1 MLRDAAATPGTWAA
15 VVDEGGDADA
25 PSFAGVA
32 AALADRGFDAGRIAL
47 FPAWESAGTN
57 AHRRFV
63 ASFDDAVLAAG
74 GVRCHQV
81 VHDCRLEEVHVGAD
95 AAGRP
100 RLGARVFRCGAD
112 HGGDGPIRLTFA
124 GLGRYGRERADAARG
139 RADAGDGPR
148 VLGLRRGYLVTA
160 DRAD

>member
-1 MLRDAAATPGTWAA
+1 VGRRGRR
-15 VVDEGGDADA
+15 GGRRADA

-47 FPAWESAGTN
+47 FPAWS
-57 AHRRFV
+57 RRAPAPTA
-63 ASFDDAVLAAG
+63 ASSPARRRGARRRRRALPPG
-74 GVRCHQV
+74 GPRLP
-81 VHDCRLEEVHVGAD
+81 LEEVHVGAD